1 MKSTT
6 KAIADD
12 YYINRFTNAEIF
24 EKHGLERRKPN
35 IVQERVF
42 EHLPQYLHSGLQC
55 EHCGGAM
62 ESSYLGKNAE
72 LAEEELL
79 ASDTKEL
86 QNIELVRVEGGTNK
100 RSWWNRAGSAYLVE
114 AGYRVSV
121 PTCVRCEHE
130 LKSQCHCDSCASLKG
145 QNSVRAAT
153 IVYTE
158 LASLEK
164 IITEELSCGHML
176 SLLKQLSELIN
187 DTSSADSLAV
197 FERLNFESKGVLM
210 LLNVAEVSVESVLP
224 AIRMVSRTEYST
236 DWESI
241 VFTVNNEDELAHTL
255 SDLKLSALNL
265 SSSQN
270 GALDVLEMWESLAKE
285 EALSVLEHYCGA
297 HDVHCNPG
305 EQTIAAVKRSLNR
318 YGLAQTARYI
328 CNAVRRAASYA
339 AENGHNRYRAFS
351 FIYGNLN
358 FWIDDPRART
368 YNAPPFN
375 RTEYLLSEPKSVSA
389 FSRFFL
395 ERNAISYFSDPIS
408 MRSLVYQ
415 ASIESSELS
424 GENNLNND

>member
-1 MKSTT
+1 MNSTT

-12 YYINRFTNAEIF
+12 YYINRMNNAEIF

-35 IVQERVF
+35 IAQERVF
-42 EHLPQYLHSGLQC
+42 EHLSAYLHSDFEC
-55 EHCGGAM
+55 EYCGGAM

-72 LAEEELL
+72 LAKEELL

-86 QNIELVRVEGGTNK
+86 KNIELVRVEGGSTK
-100 RSWWNRAGSAYLVE
+100 PSWWNRPGAAYVVD

-121 PTCVRCEHE
+121 PTCVSCGHE
-130 LKSQCHCDSCASLKG
+130 LKSQCSCDSCVSLRD
-145 QNSVRAAT
+145 QNSIRAAT
-153 IVYTE
+153 IVCAE

-164 IITEELSCGHML
+164 IISEELSCSHML
-176 SLLKQLSELIN
+176 SLFKQLSEFI
-187 DTSSADSLAV
+187 DDASCTDSLAA
-197 FERLNFESKGVLM
+197 FESLNFESKAMLM

-224 AIRMVSRTEYST
+224 AIRMVFKTEYSV

-241 VFTVNNEDELAHTL
+241 VFKVRNADDLVHTL

-265 SSSQN
+265 ANSQA

-285 EALSVLEHYCGA
+285 EALSVLEHYCGV
-297 HDVHCNPG
+297 HDVHCTPG
-305 EQTIAAVKRSLNR
+305 EQTIAAVKRSLSR

-328 CNAVRRAASYA
+328 CNAVRRAATYA

-358 FWIDDPRART
+358 FWIDDPRARN

-375 RTEYLLSEPKSVSA
+375 RTEYLLCEPKSVTA

-395 ERNAISYFSDPIS
+395 ERNGISYFSDPIS
-408 MRSLVYQ
+408 MCSLVDQ
-415 ASIESSELS
+415 ANIESSDLP
-424 GENNLNND
+424 GENILNND